1 MKVTVESLPESSVS
15 IDILAEE
22 DEFAKAM
29 DRAFRRVSQQVAIR
43 GFRPGKA
50 PRAVVERRVG
60 HEVIV
65 EEANREL
72 MDKLYQ
78 QALEQEDIVP
88 VSEPD
93 VEIYQPEP
101 VGFKVQVQVY
111 PNVELGD
118 YQDVRVEPR
127 DVTVI
132 DADVDEQL
140 NQLQLSNS
148 TWVEPEPP
156 RAPKDGDQ
164 VTVNLKVSKDGEQFG
179 EVLENAVYVI
189 GESALFEQIE
199 DALKH
204 LQPGG
209 EAQFSIT
216 FAEDDE
222 KVGPELRGNTL
233 DYDLKLLEV
242 KERELPEI
250 DDELAKTTGE
260 YESLDDLKNAIRDSL
275 LKQRA
280 VEARDGL
287 ITEAIEK
294 MAEGANVAIPSA
306 MVDREIDTR
315 ISQMRQRLQQSG
327 STFEEYLRFE
337 GKSEDEFRQEEREPA
352 EKRLRNSLV
361 MESFAKAEEIDV
373 SDDDLAGEI
382 DRMVGAFGGA
392 EDTDGAERDQIRQ
405 LYQSNEYLRD
415 ALVDRLTNQKITD
428 RLIELTTDGRGAL
441 LGEAATAYDE
451 LMNPPAETTEFTGP
465 AEEGET
471 EGSADD
477 AAEVAEEATTQVAT
491 STAAAEQVAD
501 VETEAFGLNVP
512 TQDTDV
518 LGDEGG
524 AGDTQ
529 VAETIDVDENDDD
542 GDDDDETTEP
552 SPSTTEPSSTADA
565 EQA

>member
-29 DRAFRRVSQQVAIR
+29 DRAFRRVSQQVTIR

-50 PRAVVERRVG
+50 PRAVVERRIG
-60 HEVIV
+60 HDAIV

-78 QALEQEDIVP
+78 QALEQENIVP
-88 VSEPD
+88 VSQPD

-101 VGFKVQVQVY
+101 VGFKVQIQVY
-111 PNVELGD
+111 PTVDLGD
-118 YQDVRVEPR
+118 YKDVRVEPR

-132 DADVDEQL
+132 DADIDEQVKE
-140 NQLQLSNS
+140 LQLSNS
-148 TWVEPEPP
+148 TWVEPDPVRSP
-156 RAPKDGDQ
+156 QDGDQ
-164 VTVNLKVSKDGEQFG
+164 VTVNLNVSKEGEPFG

-250 DDELAKTTGE
+250 DDELAKTTGD
-260 YESLDDLKNAIRDSL
+260 YGTLDALKDAIRDSL

-294 MAEGANVAIPSA
+294 MAEGAVVSVPSA
-306 MVDREIDTR
+306 MVDREIESR

-327 STFEEYLRFE
+327 ASFEEYLRFE
-337 GKSEDEFRQEEREPA
+337 GKSEDEYKEEEREPA
-352 EKRLRNSLV
+352 AKRVRNSLV

-373 SDDDLAGEI
+373 SDDDLAEEI

-405 LYQSNEYLRD
+405 LYQSNEYLHD

-441 LGEAATAYDE
+441 LGEGADAYE
-451 LMNPPAETTEFTGP
+451 ALMNPPAPETTEFIGP
-465 AEEGET
+465 SGED
-471 EGSADD
+471 ESEAV
-477 AAEVAEEATTQVAT
+477 EVAEDATTQVAT
-491 STAAAEQVAD
+491 STAAVEQEVD

-512 TQDTDV
+512 TEDADV

-524 AGDTQ
+524 AGVTQ
-529 VAETIDVDENDDD
+529 VAEAIDVDENDDD
-542 GDDDDETTEP
+542 EDDTEQP
-552 SPSTTEPSSTADA
+552 ATEPSSTADA
-565 EQA
+565 EQP